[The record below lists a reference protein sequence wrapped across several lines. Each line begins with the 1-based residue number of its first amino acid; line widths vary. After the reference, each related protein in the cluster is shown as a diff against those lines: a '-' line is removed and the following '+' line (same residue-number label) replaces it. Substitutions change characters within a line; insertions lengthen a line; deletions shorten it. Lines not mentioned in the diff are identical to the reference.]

1 VNLCLKQKEVGSSN
15 LLNYRLVLLEKAQHL
30 FIVIVNAVN
39 HMSDDLSGTYDNI
52 KESHNAGI

>member
-1 VNLCLKQKEVGSSN
+1 LFF
-15 LLNYRLVLLEKAQHL
+15 LEKAQHL

-39 HMSDDLSGTYDNI
+39 YMSDDLSGIYDKI

>member
-1 VNLCLKQKEVGSSN
+1 
-15 LLNYRLVLLEKAQHL
+15 LNYRLVLLEKAQYL

-39 HMSDDLSGTYDNI
+39 HMSDDLSGIYDKI

>member
-1 VNLCLKQKEVGSSN
+1 
-15 LLNYRLVLLEKAQHL
+15 LNYRLVLLEKAQHL

-39 HMSDDLSGTYDNI
+39 HMSDDLSGIYDKI